1 MLGATILG
9 GFSLVTGFL
18 HDKVIVF
25 VLRGFA
31 GVCAAMTIP
40 SALSLI
46 VENFPEQ
53 GEQAIALSLFSGT
66 GEFDPSNSWF
76 AQLLTSLFIQPPL
89 QTCLA
94 FSLVVRSC
102 TGSAGAGSSSSLES
116 SAFRSAPPPISSSPI
131 LHLGKTGHLSDGWI
145 SSASLLLLVCIDHPV
160 HCGQY

>member
-1 MLGATILG
+1 MLGASILG

-66 GEFDPSNSWF
+66 GWSN
-76 AQLLTSLFIQPPL
+76 
-89 QTCLA
+89 
-94 FSLVVRSC
+94 
-102 TGSAGAGSSSSLES
+102 
-116 SAFRSAPPPISSSPI
+116 
-131 LHLGKTGHLSDGWI
+131 
-145 SSASLLLLVCIDHPV
+145 
-160 HCGQY
+160 